1 MAAEETI
8 FSTLSGN
15 AGVSA
20 LVSNRIFPS
29 VRPQDSIVPC
39 IVYHREA
46 TQVIN
51 TIHGTTALT
60 IATIAV
66 RAVAATMA
74 TADAISD
81 AVDTALAAHMH
92 DDRASAYDPDADV
105 FISTTIHLV
114 RD

>member
-8 FSTLSGN
+8 FATLSGN
-15 AGVSA
+15 AGVA
-20 LVSNRIFPS
+20 AIVSNRIFPS

-46 TQVIN
+46 TQVIQ
-51 TIHGTTALT
+51 TIHGATALT

-81 AVDTALAAHMH
+81 AVDTALAVHMH
-92 DDRASAYDPDADV
+92 DDRTSAYDPDADV
-105 FISTTIHLV
+105 FISTTTHLV